1 MKPKIPKSVKKP
13 LPASAR
19 PKTSPSS
26 KPETKKASRPG
37 AKSKPK
43 TALDHVERKSSTRR
57 LKKFI
62 AERNSALDSLQD
74 IENKYEKLF
83 AVHSDGILLFDV
95 ETKIILD
102 ANNSACNLFGYSKEE
117 LTQLTI
123 TYISTEP
130 EQTLDQL
137 EKIIKDKLKK
147 IRYDT

>member
-1 MKPKIPKSVKKP
+1 
-13 LPASAR
+13 
-19 PKTSPSS
+19 
-26 KPETKKASRPG
+26 
-37 AKSKPK
+37 
-43 TALDHVERKSSTRR
+43 LDHVERKSSTRR

-83 AVHSDGILLFDV
+83 AVHSDDILLFDV

-102 ANNSACNLFGYSKEE
+102 ANNSARNLFGYSKEE
-117 LTQLTI
+117 LTKLTI
-123 TYISTEP
+123 TDISAEP

-147 IRYDT
+147 IRYDTSKPNQATKLQPK